1 MINIFA
7 TSKLWYKASTL
18 PLPPKYAKKCES
30 LLGSFLWVGKLERLQ
45 LVEVKNSLSA
55 GGLGLPCVSSK
66 ANSLFLKQTCRLI
79 LDVESKQSGHVKHW
93 LGLHLKHYFPVM
105 AEGPH
110 AEIVC
115 PYFQHMRLLLVEGLV
130 LGEIQIDRIR
140 SVTAKKLYEDYT
152 STFPPPKVIYRF
164 DVDWALVWG
173 RLENLSLDSFA
184 RECLFSIIHNIVPNR
199 ERLHSKMNLVH
210 RANCLICVREAWGW
224 LRLRLLDFLPKDC
237 ASTSNFEFMNL
248 MFAKY
253 LFDREA
259 VWLIGT
265 FVELVWVEKLQKRE
279 K

>member
-1 MINIFA
+1 MIKIFA
-7 TSKLWYKASTL
+7 TSKLWYKASAL
-18 PLPPKYAKKCES
+18 PLPPKFAKKFES

-45 LVEVKNSLSA
+45 LDEVKNPLSA

-66 ANSLFLKQTCRLI
+66 ANSLFLKQTCSLI
-79 LDVESKQSGHVKHW
+79 LDFESKPFGHVKFW

-164 DVDWALVWG
+164 DVDWPLVWG
-173 RLENLSLDSFA
+173 RLENISFDSFA
-184 RECLFSIIHNIVPNR
+184 RECFSVSFTTLCPTGR
-199 ERLHSKMNLVH
+199 
-210 RANCLICVREAWGW
+210 
-224 LRLRLLDFLPKDC
+224 DF
-237 ASTSNFEFMNL
+237 
-248 MFAKY
+248 
-253 LFDREA
+253 
-259 VWLIGT
+259 I
-265 FVELVWVEKLQKRE
+265 QK
-279 K
+279 